1 MKQTSLI
8 LLLTVLIAVVGLSW
22 AQSNIKTDSMTSAAA
37 KPLKAAN
44 KDDSSSEESEGKD
57 WWRHIKDEILTLS

>member
-57 WWRHIKDEILTLS
+57 